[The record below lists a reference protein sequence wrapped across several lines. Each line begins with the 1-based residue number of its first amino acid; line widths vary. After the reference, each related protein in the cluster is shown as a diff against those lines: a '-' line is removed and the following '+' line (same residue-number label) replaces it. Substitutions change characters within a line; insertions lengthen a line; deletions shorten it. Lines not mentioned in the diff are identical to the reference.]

1 MGIML
6 VIPEKLIVEKSLR
19 LGFLT
24 TNNEAEFEALLAGM
38 AMVSRL
44 GGKAIEIYW
53 DSCLVVGQVNGEF
66 ESKDQRMQGYLIKV
80 KRDRYCFKSFVLRQ
94 IWRGQNSHVDSLA
107 MLATSSGTSLPRVII
122 MEDMAAPS
130 HDDQSSVR
138 VHSIQ
143 VRISWMDP
151 LVSFLKL
158 GYLSKD
164 KGEAKKIHR
173 RAIRYWLSR
182 EQKLY

>member
-6 VIPEKLIVEKSLR
+6 VTPEKLIVEKSLR

-80 KRDRYCFKSFVLRQ
+80 KHDQYCFKSFVLRQ
-94 IWRGQNSHVDSLA
+94 IWRRQNSHVDSLA

-122 MEDMAAPS
+122 MEDMATPS

-143 VRISWMDP
+143 VR
-151 LVSFLKL
+151 
-158 GYLSKD
+158 LS
-164 KGEAKKIHR
+164 
-173 RAIRYWLSR
+173 
-182 EQKLY
+182 

>member
-6 VIPEKLIVEKSLR
+6 VTPEKLIVEKSLH
-19 LGFLT
+19 LGFLA

-94 IWRGQNSHVDSLA
+94 I
-107 MLATSSGTSLPRVII
+107 
-122 MEDMAAPS
+122 
-130 HDDQSSVR
+130 
-138 VHSIQ
+138 
-143 VRISWMDP
+143 
-151 LVSFLKL
+151 
-158 GYLSKD
+158 
-164 KGEAKKIHR
+164 
-173 RAIRYWLSR
+173 
-182 EQKLY
+182 

>member
-1 MGIML
+1 ML
-6 VIPEKLIVEKSLR
+6 VTPEKLIVEKSLR
-19 LGFLT
+19 LGFLA
-24 TNNEAEFEALLAGM
+24 TNNEAEYEVLLAGV
-38 AMVSRL
+38 AMVSKL

-66 ESKDQRMQGYLIKV
+66 ESKDQQMQGYLIKV
-80 KRDRYCFKSFVLRQ
+80 KRDQYCFKSFVLRK
-94 IWRGQNSHVDSLA
+94 IWRGQNSHADLLA

-122 MEDMAAPS
+122 VEDMAAPS
-130 HDDQSSVR
+130 HDDQSPVR
-138 VHSIQ
+138 VHGIQ
-143 VRISWMDP
+143 VRLSWMDP
-151 LVSFLKL
+151 LVSFLKQ

-173 RAIRYWLSR
+173 KAIRYWLSG